1 VIAHGTRARRIAAP
15 AIAITLMSAALMAQ
29 GAQKIALVTVVS
41 DNGSRLGDLAAK
53 DVVVHEDKT
62 ERKVISVEPATE
74 PLVIALLLDT
84 AAASAG
90 RQYPVQD
97 LRKAVSNFV
106 KTVTAAQPDAQ
117 IGIMTVAAAA
127 VNALDFTT
135 KADEIDKVVQRLY
148 PDQQGAAVMLEALSA
163 TSGKF
168 GEQQTPRRVIV
179 TVDFNSPEGGSSSSM
194 KKVAEDVRKS
204 GATVWSA
211 SVRGTGASAASREDL
226 LNAVSQASGG
236 MRLSAVE
243 PSGLDAMLA
252 KIANSITA
260 QYSVTFARP
269 DASPA
274 KAVRMDTTR
283 GAKIL
288 LTPWMR

>member
-1 VIAHGTRARRIAAP
+1 MIAHWARARRFAAATI
-15 AIAITLMSAALMAQ
+15 AIALLSAGLLAQ
-29 GAQKIALVTVVS
+29 SAQKIALVTVVS
-41 DNGSRLGDLAAK
+41 DNGSRLADLAAK
-53 DVVVHEDKT
+53 DVVVHEDKA

-84 AAASAG
+84 AAAAAG

-106 KTVTAAQPDAQ
+106 KTVTAAQPDTQ
-117 IGIMTVAAAA
+117 IGIMTVAGAA

-148 PDQQGAAVMLEALSA
+148 PDQQGGAVMLEALSTA
-163 TSGKF
+163 SGKF
-168 GEQQTPRRVIV
+168 GEKQTPRRVIV
-179 TVDFNSPEGGSSSSM
+179 TVDFNSPEGGSPSSM
-194 KKVAEDVRKS
+194 KKVAEEVRKS

-211 SVRGTGASAASREDL
+211 SVRGTGESAASREDL
-226 LNAVSQASGG
+226 LNALSQASGG
-236 MRLSAVE
+236 LRQSAVE

-269 DASPA
+269 DASPT

>member
-1 VIAHGTRARRIAAP
+1 VIAHWARARRFAAP
-15 AIAITLMSAALMAQ
+15 AIAVTLLSAGLLAQ

-41 DNGSRLGDLAAK
+41 DNGSRLADLAAK
-53 DVVVHEDKT
+53 DVVVHEDKA
-62 ERKVISVEPATE
+62 ERKVVSVEPATE
-74 PLVIALLLDT
+74 PMFIALLLDT
-84 AAASAG
+84 SAAAAG

-106 KTVTAAQPDAQ
+106 KTVTSGQPDTQ
-117 IGIMTVAAAA
+117 IAIMTVAGAA
-127 VNALDFTT
+127 VSALDFTT
-135 KADEIDKVVQRLY
+135 KADEVDRVVQRLF
-148 PDQQGAAVMLEALSA
+148 PDQQGGAVMLEALSA
-163 TSGKF
+163 ASAKF
-168 GEQQTPRRVIV
+168 AEKQTPRRVIV

-204 GATVWSA
+204 GATVWSV
-211 SVRGTGASAASREDL
+211 SVRGTGESAATREDL
-226 LNAVSQASGG
+226 LNAISQASGG
-236 MRLSAVE
+236 LRLSAVE
-243 PSGLDAMLA
+243 ASGLDSMLA
-252 KIANSITA
+252 KVANSITA

-274 KAVRMDTTR
+274 KAVKMDTTR